1 MSISNLK
8 LNLDL
13 VQSVNPF
20 FTVTSQNTDDLE
32 TWIA

>member
-1 MSISNLK
+1 MFMSNLK

-20 FTVTSQNTDDLE
+20 FTVTSQNTDGLE
-32 TWIA
+32 TWLA